1 MTSKKSAKQPFI
13 DVIQKMFNQ
22 DLGELLVL
30 HRTDTRVY
38 LGPLMLNDGK
48 ITVKDLGLLPNSK
61 VSDLDP
67 CFENGFLG
75 CVTYSEG
82 HEWNSLSFHGMELC
96 DLPVSLSST
105 AHSTLA
111 SAGNEYGENLTDF
124 LGSVYRGFKLMLD
137 NQFIPVLL
145 LRNIHTHT
153 GESGMA
159 VTDLRMMSM
168 DIAMTR
174 NLNHVVRES
183 VEKHLTSG
191 VDDVEIQDDQFA
203 ELFGDFIKNGD

>member
-1 MTSKKSAKQPFI
+1 MKAAKKSFLE
-13 DVIQKMFNQ
+13 VIQKMFEQ

-38 LGPLMLNDGK
+38 LGPLLLDKGK
-48 ITVKDLGLLPNSK
+48 ITVKDAGLLPDIK

-67 CFENGFLG
+67 CFDNGFIG
-75 CVTYSEG
+75 CVSHSEG
-82 HEWNSLSFHGMELC
+82 QEWDSLTFHGMELC

-137 NQFIPVLL
+137 NQFLPALL
-145 LRNIHTHT
+145 LRHIQTHT

-159 VTDLRMMSM
+159 VTDLRMMLM
-168 DIAMTR
+168 EITMIR
-174 NLNHVVRES
+174 NLNNVVRET

-191 VDDVEIQDDQFA
+191 VDDVEIQDDQFE
-203 ELFGDFIKNGD
+203 ELFGDFIKNGQ

>member
-1 MTSKKSAKQPFI
+1 MKAAKKSFLE
-13 DVIQKMFNQ
+13 VIQKMFEQ

-38 LGPLMLNDGK
+38 LGTLVLDKGE
-48 ITVKDLGLLPNSK
+48 ITVKDAGLLPDIK

-67 CFENGFLG
+67 CFDNGFIG
-75 CVTYSEG
+75 CVSHSEG
-82 HEWNSLSFHGMELC
+82 QEWDSLTFHGMELC

-124 LGSVYRGFKLMLD
+124 QGSVYRGFKLMLD

-145 LRNIHTHT
+145 LRNVYTKT
-153 GESGMA
+153 GISGMA

-168 DIAMTR
+168 DISMIR

-183 VEKHLTSG
+183 VEKQLSSG
-191 VDDVEIQDDQFA
+191 VDDVEIQDDQFE
-203 ELFGDFIKNGD
+203 ELFGDFIKD

>member
-1 MTSKKSAKQPFI
+1 MKAAKKSFLE
-13 DVIQKMFNQ
+13 VIQKMFEQ

-38 LGPLMLNDGK
+38 LGPLVLDKGK
-48 ITVKDLGLLPNSK
+48 ITVKDAGLLPDIK

-67 CFENGFLG
+67 CFDNGFIG
-75 CVTYSEG
+75 CVSHSEG
-82 HEWNSLSFHGMELC
+82 QEWDSLTFHGMELC

-124 LGSVYRGFKLMLD
+124 QGSVYRGFKLMLD
-137 NQFIPVLL
+137 NHFIPVLL
-145 LRNIHTHT
+145 LRHIQTHT

-159 VTDLRMMSM
+159 VTDLRMMLM
-168 DIAMTR
+168 EITMIR
-174 NLNHVVRES
+174 NLNNVVRET
-183 VEKHLTSG
+183 VEEHLTSG
-191 VDDVEIQDDQFA
+191 VDDVEIQDDQFE
-203 ELFGDFIKNGD
+203 ELFGDFIKNGE

>member
-1 MTSKKSAKQPFI
+1 MKAAKKSFLE
-13 DVIQKMFNQ
+13 VIQKMFEQ

-38 LGPLMLNDGK
+38 LGPLVLDKGK
-48 ITVKDLGLLPNSK
+48 ITVKDAGLLPDIK

-67 CFENGFLG
+67 CFDNGFIG
-75 CVTYSEG
+75 CVSHSEG
-82 HEWNSLSFHGMELC
+82 QEWDSLTFHGMELC

-124 LGSVYRGFKLMLD
+124 QGSVYRGFKLMLD

-145 LRNIHTHT
+145 LRHIQTHT

-159 VTDLRMMSM
+159 VTDLRMMLM
-168 DIAMTR
+168 EITMIR
-174 NLNHVVRES
+174 NLNNVVRET
-183 VEKHLTSG
+183 VEEHLTSG
-191 VDDVEIQDDQFA
+191 VDDVEIQDDQFE
-203 ELFGDFIKNGD
+203 ELFGDFIKNGQ

>member
-1 MTSKKSAKQPFI
+1 MKAAKKSFLE
-13 DVIQKMFNQ
+13 VIQKMFEQ

-38 LGPLMLNDGK
+38 LGPLVLDKGK
-48 ITVKDLGLLPNSK
+48 ITVKDAGLLPDIK

-67 CFENGFLG
+67 CFDNGFIG
-75 CVTYSEG
+75 CVSHSEG
-82 HEWNSLSFHGMELC
+82 QEWDSLTFHGMELC

-124 LGSVYRGFKLMLD
+124 QGSVYRGFKLMLD
-137 NQFIPVLL
+137 NHFIPVLL
-145 LRNIHTHT
+145 LRHIQTHT

-159 VTDLRMMSM
+159 VTDLRMMLM
-168 DIAMTR
+168 EITMIR
-174 NLNHVVRES
+174 NLNNVVRET
-183 VEKHLTSG
+183 VEEHLTSG
-191 VDDVEIQDDQFA
+191 VDDVEIQDDQFE
-203 ELFGDFIKNGD
+203 ELFGDFIKNGQ

>member
-1 MTSKKSAKQPFI
+1 MKAAKKSFLE
-13 DVIQKMFNQ
+13 VIQKMFEQ

-38 LGPLMLNDGK
+38 LGQLLLDKGK
-48 ITVKDLGLLPNSK
+48 ITVKDTGLVPDIK

-67 CFENGFLG
+67 CFDNGFIG
-75 CVTYSEG
+75 CVSHSEG
-82 HEWNSLSFHGMELC
+82 QEWDSLTFHGMELC

-124 LGSVYRGFKLMLD
+124 QGSVYRGFKLMLD
-137 NQFIPVLL
+137 NHFIPVLL
-145 LRNIHTHT
+145 LRHIQTHT

-159 VTDLRMMSM
+159 VTDLRMMLM
-168 DIAMTR
+168 EITMIR
-174 NLNHVVRES
+174 NLNNVVRET
-183 VEKHLTSG
+183 VEEHLTSG
-191 VDDVEIQDDQFA
+191 VDDVEIQDDQFE
-203 ELFGDFIKNGD
+203 ELFGDFIKNGQ

>member
-1 MTSKKSAKQPFI
+1 MNAAKKSFLE
-13 DVIQKMFNQ
+13 VIQKMFEQ

-38 LGPLMLNDGK
+38 LGPLVLVKGK
-48 ITVKDLGLLPNSK
+48 ITVKDAGLLPDIK

-67 CFENGFLG
+67 CFDNGFIG
-75 CVTYSEG
+75 CVSHSEG
-82 HEWNSLSFHGMELC
+82 QEWDSLTFHGMELC

-124 LGSVYRGFKLMLD
+124 QGSVYRGFKLMLD
-137 NQFIPVLL
+137 NHFIPVLL
-145 LRNIHTHT
+145 LRHIQTHT

-159 VTDLRMMSM
+159 VTDLRMMLM
-168 DIAMTR
+168 EITMIR
-174 NLNHVVRES
+174 NLNNVVRET
-183 VEKHLTSG
+183 VEEHLTSG
-191 VDDVEIQDDQFA
+191 VDDVEIQDDQFE
-203 ELFGDFIKNGD
+203 ELFGDFIKNGE

>member
-1 MTSKKSAKQPFI
+1 MSNKKTTKKPFLE
-13 DVIQKMFNQ
+13 VIQKMFEQ
-22 DLGELLVL
+22 DLTELLVL
-30 HRTDTRVY
+30 HRTETKVY
-38 LGPLMLNDGK
+38 LGPLAYVEGK
-48 ITVKDLGLLPNSK
+48 ITVKDLGLLPNIK

-67 CFENGFLG
+67 CFDNGFLG
-75 CVTYSEG
+75 CVCHSEG
-82 HEWNSLSFHGMELC
+82 HEWDSLSFYGMELC

-111 SAGNEYGENLTDF
+111 SVGNEYGENLTDF

-137 NQFIPVLL
+137 NQFIPVLI
-145 LRNIHTHT
+145 LRNILTKT

-168 DIAMTR
+168 EISMIR

-183 VEKHLTSG
+183 VEKHLSSG

-203 ELFGDFIKNGD
+203 ELFGDFIKS

>member
-1 MTSKKSAKQPFI
+1 MKAAKKSFLE
-13 DVIQKMFNQ
+13 VIQKMFEQ

-38 LGPLMLNDGK
+38 LGSLVLDKGK
-48 ITVKDLGLLPNSK
+48 ITVKDAGLLPDIK

-67 CFENGFLG
+67 CFDNGFIG
-75 CVTYSEG
+75 CVSHSEG
-82 HEWNSLSFHGMELC
+82 QEWDSLTFHGMELC

-124 LGSVYRGFKLMLD
+124 QGSVYRGFKLMLD
-137 NQFIPVLL
+137 NHFIPVLL
-145 LRNIHTHT
+145 LRHIQTHT

-159 VTDLRMMSM
+159 VTDLRMMLM
-168 DIAMTR
+168 EITMIR
-174 NLNHVVRES
+174 NLNNVVRET
-183 VEKHLTSG
+183 VEEHLTSG
-191 VDDVEIQDDQFA
+191 VDDVEIQDDQFE
-203 ELFGDFIKNGD
+203 ELFGDFIKNGE